1 MKVVFSATHF
11 GFLRNFHSTLR
22 LLAERGHRV
31 HLVGDRRDQT
41 DGQRMVDHLQ
51 RQYPGSFTSEILP
64 IPKQWLWYGLG
75 TALRTSLDYWRY
87 LRPEYRDATSL
98 RARAREQ
105 APPPA
110 AWLGRLPGRG
120 ALARLVRAAERS
132 LPVRPEVISILDRE
146 RPDVLM
152 LTPLLY
158 FGSQQSDYVRAA
170 RMRGIP
176 SVLCVGSWDHLTTKG
191 LIHEVPDR
199 VVVWNEAQREEA
211 GRFHGVP
218 PERVVV
224 TGAQAYD
231 HWFVTEPGSTREEFC
246 GRVGLSASRPFLLYL
261 CSSPFIAPQEVPFV
275 RRWLAA
281 IRGSGHAAL
290 RSIGVLVRPHP
301 QNSAQWRDVDLSEF
315 GDAVIWPRGGAN
327 PVDASARAEY
337 YDSMFHSLAV
347 VGVNTSALIESGI
360 VGRMVFSVT
369 DDTFAA
375 TQEGTLH
382 FQHLKSVNGGLLH
395 LASSLGEHTS
405 QLAHLMDDIP
415 ARAHPPRAFIQAF
428 VRPHGLDIPATPR
441 VVDALEQ
448 LAASTRAAGQPIR
461 GAAVWRPVLAPVAAA
476 ILLANADADRRRAI
490 LRQWTRGSEKQ
501 KVRSKK

>member
-1 MKVVFSATHF
+1 VKIVFSAAHF

-31 HLVGDRRDQT
+31 HLVADRRDQT
-41 DGQRMVDHLQ
+41 DGQRMVDELRREH
-51 RQYPGSFTSEILP
+51 PGCFTFEILP

-87 LRPEYRDATSL
+87 LRPEYRDAPSL
-98 RARAREQ
+98 RARAKQQ
-105 APPPA
+105 APAPA
-110 AWLGRLPGRG
+110 AWLGRLPGRP
-120 ALARLVRAAERS
+120 ALARLVRGAERS
-132 LPVRPEVISILDRE
+132 LPVRPEVLAILDRE
-146 RPDVLM
+146 RPDVLVV
-152 LTPLLY
+152 TPLLY

-170 RMRGIP
+170 KLRGVP

-211 GRFHGVP
+211 ARFHGVP
-218 PERVVV
+218 MERVVV

-231 HWFVTEPGSTREEFC
+231 HWFSTRSSTTREEFC
-246 GRVGLSASRPFLLYL
+246 ERVGLPAQRPFLLYL
-261 CSSPFIAPQEVPFV
+261 CSSPFIAPEEVPFV

-281 IRGSGHAAL
+281 IRASRHEAL

-301 QNSAQWRDVDLSEF
+301 QNSAQWRDVDLSEY
-315 GDAVIWPRGGAN
+315 GSAMIWPRSGAN
-327 PVDASARAEY
+327 PVDAAARADY

-360 VGRMVFSVT
+360 VGRPVFSVV
-369 DDTFAA
+369 DGGFSE

-382 FQHLKSVNGGLLH
+382 FQHLKHVNGGLLH
-395 LASSLGEHTS
+395 PAPSLDEHTG
-405 QLAHLMDDIP
+405 QLAQLLDDSD
-415 ARAHPPRAFIQAF
+415 RAHPPRAFIQAF
-428 VRPHGLDIPATPR
+428 VRPHGLETPATPR

-448 LAASTRAAGQPIR
+448 LAASTGTVSQPAR

-490 LRQWTRGSEKQ
+490 IREWTRKSGS
-501 KVRSKK
+501 RRARRH

>member
-1 MKVVFSATHF
+1 MKIVFSAGHF

-41 DGQRMVDHLQ
+41 DGQRMVDELH
-51 RQYPGSFTSEILP
+51 RDYPQAFSSEILP

-75 TALRTSLDYWRY
+75 TGLRTTLDYWRY
-87 LRPEYRDATSL
+87 LRPEYRGAVGL
-98 RARAREQ
+98 RARARQQ
-105 APPPA
+105 APRAASWLSHLPA
-110 AWLGRLPGRG
+110 RG
-120 ALARLVRAAERS
+120 AIGRVIRQAERS
-132 LPVRPEVISILDRE
+132 LPVRPEVLKVLDRE

-152 LTPLLY
+152 VTPLLY

-191 LIHEVPDR
+191 LIHEIPDR
-199 VVVWNEAQREEA
+199 VIVWNEAQRTEA
-211 GRFHGVP
+211 ATFHGVP

-231 HWFVTEPGSTREEFC
+231 HWFAFRPSTTREAFC
-246 GRVGLSASRPFLLYL
+246 AQVGLAAEQPYLLYL
-261 CSSPFIAPQEVPFV
+261 CSSPFIAPDEVPFV

-281 IRGSGHAAL
+281 LRGSGDPAL
-290 RSIGVLVRPHP
+290 RTLGVLVRPHP

-315 GDAVIWPRGGAN
+315 GATAIWPRAGAN
-327 PVDASARAEY
+327 PVDAAARAGY

-360 VGRMVFSVT
+360 VGRLVFSIV
-369 DDTFAA
+369 DAAFAA

-395 LASSLGEHTS
+395 LASSLDEHTA
-405 QLAHLMDDIP
+405 QLSHLLADIP
-415 ARAHPPRAFIQAF
+415 GRSRPPRAFVEAF
-428 VRPHGLDIPATPR
+428 VRPHGLDVPATPL
-441 VVDALEQ
+441 VVEAVEQ
-448 LAASTRAAGQPIR
+448 LGASHRVAAEPDR
-461 GAAVWRPVLAPVAAA
+461 GGTLWRPVLAPVAAA
-476 ILLANADADRRRAI
+476 ILLANADPTRRRAI
-490 LRQWTRGSEKQ
+490 LRDWTRP
-501 KVRSKK
+501 RRKKK